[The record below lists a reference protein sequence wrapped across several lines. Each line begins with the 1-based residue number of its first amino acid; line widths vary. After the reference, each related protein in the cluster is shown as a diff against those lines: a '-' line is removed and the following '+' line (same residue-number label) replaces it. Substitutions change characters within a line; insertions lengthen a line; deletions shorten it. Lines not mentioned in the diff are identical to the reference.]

1 MRNLLFLLLSVVAL
15 ASARMTLNY
24 STDRIESGMAFELRL
39 DVPIRELAESRDV
52 PNFTPQNGFVY
63 RGMDST
69 DTRVEDF
76 FGRGYAVRRYNFKL
90 TAPKKTG
97 RVVAGILT
105 WKIQGEEYE
114 IARPA
119 IEVQRS
125 YDAAAVEVSLS
136 PSKRSVYEGE
146 QLSVTLSIHTFE
158 HFQGNLVATN
168 MDLGNDFI
176 AHRSDLSD
184 LKLSPIPDAPME
196 TRGSAKFAWLS
207 SVKTG
212 KVSIPPFKFK
222 YMKVGAPKIVE
233 QNQSH
238 GGFSMS
244 FKSVQQEPEE
254 AEAQTA
260 PLEISVLPLPAQNK
274 PVDFSG
280 MVGAYNFKASF
291 DKDSLVLGDALTLS
305 IKISG
310 DGKPGTITDPVLPN
324 FSEFRSVPPET
335 DIKKKLSGG
344 KLIPTKNI
352 RIFLYPKKK
361 GEFEIPAIT
370 YNWFNPAKR
379 RDESQSEGP
388 WKIKVEKGNSL
399 ATVGE
404 MDSPIG
410 NAPVVKEEIESLGRD
425 IRYMHQIQS
434 VSMQTLPLY
443 KSILFWVLLGLPI
456 PLYFIFCILVRLH
469 RKRAGN
475 SALMRKAKANKN
487 LKRYV
492 SQAKAAL
499 EKSDG
504 REFYAALENGLVG
517 YLSDLSNRE
526 FRGMTKESVKQNL
539 TELGVSEENVQKVL
553 EWQEKCAFAR
563 FAPVSGTSEER
574 KASLSE
580 FESLCDALADL
591 K

>member
-1 MRNLLFLLLSVVAL
+1 M
-15 ASARMTLNY
+15 
-24 STDRIESGMAFELRL
+24 
-39 DVPIRELAESRDV
+39 
-52 PNFTPQNGFVY
+52 
-63 RGMDST
+63 
-69 DTRVEDF
+69 
-76 FGRGYAVRRYNFKL
+76 GYTIRRYNFKL

-233 QNQSH
+233 KNQSH

-280 MVGAYNFKASF
+280 MVGSYHFKASF

-305 IKISG
+305 IQISG

-335 DIKKKLSGG
+335 DIKKKISGG
-344 KLIPTKNI
+344 KVITTKNI

-379 RDESQSEGP
+379 RYESQSEGP

-425 IRYMHQIQS
+425 IRYMHRIQS

-443 KSILFWVLLGLPI
+443 KSILFWILLGLPI
-456 PLYFIFCILVRLH
+456 PLYFIFCIFVRLH

-580 FESLCDALADL
+580 FESLCDALEVL